1 MKQINLL
8 PWREHKNKLKTR
20 RFIIVWFYVTC
31 TCLILIFVTKILI
44 IQQIKHYQLA
54 YQRIFLQMKNIS
66 PKVQGMKKLQ
76 YKEKELAYIIK
87 NIKTNHQQVKKI
99 LNFINHLEYL
109 ITPDIFIHLIAFHP
123 PYLSL
128 IMHAKSK
135 KEYLKFKKL
144 LKLKL
149 NSKLQLLILN
159 QFQNLQLDFVV
170 QMIFNEN

>member
-8 PWREHKNKLKTR
+8 PWREHKNKLKIR
-20 RFIIVWFYVTC
+20 RFIIVWFYVSC
-31 TCLILIFVTKILI
+31 TCLMFIFVTKILI

-66 PKVQGMKKLQ
+66 PVVQEIEKLQ
-76 YKEKELAYIIK
+76 FKEKELTSITK

-99 LNFINHLEYL
+99 LNFINHLKYL
-109 ITPDIFIHLIAFHP
+109 ITPDIFIHLVAFHP

-135 KEYLKFKKL
+135 KEYIKFKKL
-144 LKLKL
+144 LQLKFD
-149 NSKLQLLILN
+149 SKLQSLILN

-170 QMIFNEN
+170 QMIF

>member
-31 TCLILIFVTKILI
+31 TCLILIFITKILI

-66 PKVQGMKKLQ
+66 PKVQEIKKLQ

-123 PYLSL
+123 PYLNL

-135 KEYLKFKKL
+135 KEYIKFKNL
-144 LKLKL
+144 LKLKF
-149 NSKLQLLILN
+149 NSKLQSLILN

-170 QMIFNEN
+170 PMIFNEN